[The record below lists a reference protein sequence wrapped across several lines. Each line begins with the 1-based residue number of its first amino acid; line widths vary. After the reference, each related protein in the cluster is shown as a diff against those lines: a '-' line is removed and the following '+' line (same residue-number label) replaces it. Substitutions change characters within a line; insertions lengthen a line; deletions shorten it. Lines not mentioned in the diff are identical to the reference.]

1 MEQKIPSRDV
11 DILRRLAETQAR
23 VAALPVHREK
33 AELWRRLNQKDPVRP
48 MVWINEICWNE
59 MNVDDELTLQCSHPW
74 ARAQEQ
80 GLRELLYQWNH
91 LPADMIVNDYLT
103 CRLVVSSSGMG
114 LSEEVDIARTDPTN
128 GVVSRHFHRQI
139 VEPKDIEK
147 IQMPVVTY
155 DRETTEEIYDRM
167 CEVYADI
174 LPVRKVGIKGRWF
187 APWDELI
194 RWWGVEDA
202 MRDLVDRP
210 EMVNEAVSHLVDAY
224 ISELDQWE
232 ALNLLECNHDN
243 TRVGSG
249 GYSHTDELPGANYN
263 PRAVKAAN
271 LWGNATA
278 QIFSDVSPKMH
289 WEFALRH
296 EMRWLE
302 RWGLT
307 YYGCCEPLDRKI
319 EILRK
324 IPNLRKISVSPWN
337 NVERLLG
344 KVGNDYVLSRKPN
357 PAVLAGDVWQ
367 PEAAY
372 AELTGFLE
380 RSKGISCELIM
391 KDISTVRYDPRRLWE
406 WEKVAMRAAELYA
419 NH

>member
-1 MEQKIPSRDV
+1 MAIPPVTQKDI
-11 DILRRLAETQAR
+11 DILRGLAEQQAKI
-23 VAALPVHREK
+23 AALPIHKEK
-33 AELWRRLNQKDPVRP
+33 AELWRRLNQLEPVRP

-59 MNVDDELTLQCSHPW
+59 MNVDEELTPRTEHPW
-74 ARAQEQ
+74 ARRQEME
-80 GLRELLYQWNH
+80 LRMLLYQWNH

-103 CRLVVSSSGMG
+103 CPLVVRSTGMG
-114 LSEEVDIARTDPTN
+114 LSEDVDIVRTDPTS

-155 DRETTEEIYDRM
+155 DREATEENYDLMTR
-167 CEVYADI
+167 VYDGI

-210 EMVNEAVSHLVDAY
+210 EMVNAAMSRLVDAY
-224 ISELDQWE
+224 LCELDQWE
-232 ALNLLECNHDN
+232 ALNLLTCNHDN

-249 GYSHTDELPGANYN
+249 GYSYTNELPGPGYDPN
-263 PRAVKAAN
+263 AVKAHN

-278 QIFSDVSPKMH
+278 QIFSEVSPKMH

-302 RWGLT
+302 RWGIT

-319 EILRK
+319 EILSRV
-324 IPNLRKISVSPWN
+324 PNLRKISVSPWN
-337 NVERLLG
+337 NIPRAIRQIGG
-344 KVGNDYVLSRKPN
+344 KYVMSRKPN
-357 PAVLAGDVWQ
+357 PAILARDSWLPDLAEQ
-367 PEAAY
+367 ELREFLDAARGLPI
-372 AELTGFLE
+372 EVIL
-380 RSKGISCELIM
+380 
-391 KDISTVRYDPRRLWE
+391 KDISTVRYHPQRLWE
-406 WEKVAMRAAELYA
+406 WEKMTMRVVEDYWP
-419 NH
+419 

>member
-1 MEQKIPSRDV
+1 MQIQLPERDV
-11 DILRRLAETQAR
+11 EILRRLAEQQAR
-23 VAALPVHREK
+23 AAALPVQREK

-59 MNVDDELTLQCSHPW
+59 MNVDDELTLRCEHPW

-91 LPADMIVNDYLT
+91 LPGDMIVNEYMT
-103 CRLVVSSSGMG
+103 CRLVVRSTGMG
-114 LSEEVDIARTDPTN
+114 LSEDVEIAQTDPAN

-139 VEPKDIEK
+139 VEPADIEK

-155 DRETTEEIYDRM
+155 DRDATEENYDLM
-167 CEVYADI
+167 CAVYADI
-174 LPVRKVGIKGRWF
+174 LPVRQAGIKGRWF

-210 EMVNEAVSHLVDAY
+210 EMVNAAVSRLVDAY
-224 ISELDQWE
+224 MCELDQWE

-249 GYSHTDELPGANYN
+249 GYSYTNELPAPGYN
-263 PRAVKAAN
+263 PAAVKARD

-319 EILRK
+319 EILRRV
-324 IPNLRKISVSPWN
+324 PNLRKISVSPWN
-337 NVERLLG
+337 NVERLLD
-344 KVGNDYVLSRKPN
+344 KVGGDYVLSGKPN
-357 PAVLAGDVWQ
+357 PAVLARDAWQ

-372 AELTGFLE
+372 QEIVEFLE
-380 RSKGISCELIM
+380 RARGVSVELIM

-406 WEKVAMRAAELYA
+406 WEKLAMRAAEQFA
-419 NH
+419 SK